1 MKKNVLLLVVVLS
14 LVVALVVS
22 MTACGLTDTLKDL
35 AAQNA
40 EDGDD
45 NTGDNGSGS
54 AQAEF
59 DYESSAAVAAL
70 ESMRQDK
77 GYLIRY
83 NISATEDSESNTVS
97 IGAKGDI
104 YYVASGDSEYYY
116 DASGEDAIVYYTKDS
131 AEADWTKSSMEFSEY
146 FTREDAI
153 ESMEAVIQIHSGWLT
168 YYQGFI
174 SSMDGATKTTATVAG
189 RSCDKYTFSA
199 AALTGKGLST
209 ARATYECYVD
219 KSTSICLKW
228 TQTLT
233 AEGRTESWSMECVAF
248 STNPDL
254 TLPTVEEADE
264 E

>member
-1 MKKNVLLLVVVLS
+1 MKKNVLLFAVVLC
-14 LVVALVVS
+14 LVIALVTA
-22 MTACGLTDTLKDL
+22 MTACSGIVDKIKDL
-35 AAQNA
+35 AN
-40 EDGDD
+40 ENDDSGD
-45 NTGDNGSGS
+45 NTGDNGKGNAS
-54 AQAEF
+54 EF
-59 DYESSAAVAAL
+59 EYESSAAAQAL
-70 ESMRQDK
+70 ETMRQDK

-83 NISATEDSESNTVS
+83 NISATEDDDANTVS

-104 YYVASGDSEYYY
+104 YYVASGESEYYY
-116 DASGEDAIVYYTKDS
+116 DASGEDAIVYYTKYS

-153 ESMEAVIQIHSGWLT
+153 ESMEAVIQLHSGWLT
-168 YYQGFI
+168 YYQEFV
-174 SSMDGATKTTATVAG
+174 SSMDGATKTTGSVVG

-248 STNPDL
+248 STNPDF
-254 TLPTVEEADE
+254 TLPTVEETDAE
-264 E
+264 